1 MHLSVVLDSVDPERL
16 ATFWT
21 AAIGYEE
28 VARDGPYIGLRARD
42 GSRPTLVLQRVPEPK
57 LVKNRMHLDV
67 FADDFRSDLR
77 RLEALGATT
86 LVPEHVESD
95 GTRLTVLAD
104 PEGNE
109 FCLLA
114 APSVSPGRPDP
125 PVSSSDDGTHEV

>member
-1 MHLSVVLDSVDPERL
+1 MHLSVVLDCTDPERL
-16 ATFWT
+16 AAFWK

-67 FADDFRSDLR
+67 FADDFRSDLQ
-77 RLEALGATT
+77 RLEVLGATT
-86 LVPEHVESD
+86 LVAEHVETD
-95 GTRLTVLAD
+95 GTRLTILAD

-114 APSVSPGRPDP
+114 PGD
-125 PVSSSDDGTHEV
+125 E